1 MAIVVTGTPGVGKT
15 TVAQELAKRLGLIYI
30 NLAELVISKKL
41 YLYFDDSLK
50 SYVVDVIKCRSY
62 LSEVL
67 SCREVLDTHVL
78 DAIPPEKTRIVIVLR
93 LNPLE
98 LKKRLQ
104 LRGYSGRKLSE
115 NVESEV
121 LGVVLSDAV
130 SIFGENSVCEVD
142 ASGKSVEEIVSLL
155 LDVVAAGKPS
165 EKCRAGLVDWLK
177 DYYWLLRRE
186 EQF

>member
-1 MAIVVTGTPGVGKT
+1 
-15 TVAQELAKRLGLIYI
+15 
-30 NLAELVISKKL
+30 
-41 YLYFDDSLK
+41 
-50 SYVVDVIKCRSY
+50 
-62 LSEVL
+62 
-67 SCREVLDTHVL
+67 THVL

-165 EKCRAGLVDWLK
+165 EKCRAGSVDWLK

>member
-93 LNPLE
+93 
-98 LKKRLQ
+98 
-104 LRGYSGRKLSE
+104 
-115 NVESEV
+115 
-121 LGVVLSDAV
+121 
-130 SIFGENSVCEVD
+130 
-142 ASGKSVEEIVSLL
+142 
-155 LDVVAAGKPS
+155 
-165 EKCRAGLVDWLK
+165 
-177 DYYWLLRRE
+177 
-186 EQF
+186 